1 MVEPALFEWDAFE
14 MAAPI
19 QSPAK
24 CEVRSVIRF
33 LNAKGE
39 RPAEIHKQI
48 FAVYG
53 NVMKRQ
59 NVTKWCREFLERMT
73 DVHDEVQEVMTWFK
87 GLAAEFYDSRIQK
100 LVPRRNKCL
109 DNAGDYVEK

>member
-1 MVEPALFEWDAFE
+1 

-33 LNAKGE
+33 LEAKLE

-48 FAVYG
+48 IAVYG
-53 NVMKRQ
+53 NVM
-59 NVTKWCREFLERMT
+59 NFDLFL
-73 DVHDEVQEVMTWFK
+73 HLKKHLAGKNFKGNDEVQEEVMTWFK
-87 GLAAEFYDSRIQK
+87 GHAADFYDSGIQK
-100 LVPRRNKCL
+100 LVPRLNKCL
-109 DNAGDYVEK
+109 YTGGDYVEK